1 MEVINHKKRELI
13 QKYNKK
19 ILKIKNVNINI
30 FRASTVPELK
40 TMHNTIN

>member
-1 MEVINHKKRELI
+1 MEVTNHKKIELI

-19 ILKIKNVNINI
+19 KLKIKNVIINI

-40 TMHNTIN
+40 AMHNTIN